1 MEAYVP
7 PNTVSEVMKPTK
19 ALQSTAYHEA
29 GHAVAAWHVHVPTK
43 DLSIIPDDSS
53 LGRHFSGPYFT
64 GVNPEFDDSPRCQRR
79 LENKALVCLAGP
91 AAQRR
96 FNPHGYRH
104 YHGKSDYRQAVDLL
118 SYIAPEPEELGA
130 YIGLIKIRARNFVG
144 RPDMWAAIEAVAA
157 ALLDRG
163 EIPGKEIKPIILQAC
178 QKALDEPPRKVGT
191 RATKRPVPKSAP

>member
-1 MEAYVP
+1 M
-7 PNTVSEVMKPTK
+7 MKPTK

-29 GHAVAAWHVHVPTK
+29 GHAVASWHVHAPTK
-43 DLSIIPDDSS
+43 NLSIIPDDSS
-53 LGRHFSGPYFT
+53 LGQHFSGPYFA

-79 LENKALVCLAGP
+79 LENKALVFLAGP

-104 YHGKSDYRQAVDLL
+104 YDGKSDYHEAIDLL
-118 SYIAPEPEELGA
+118 SYIAFEREELGA
-130 YIGLIKIRARNFVG
+130 YIRLIEIRARNFVG
-144 RPDMWAAIEAVAA
+144 RPNMWAAIEAVAA
-157 ALLDRG
+157 ALLDRR
-163 EIPGKEIKPIILQAC
+163 EIPVKEIKSIILQVC